1 MSTADSKIS
10 TPSKDSSHADVDD
23 GADAASKQE
32 ANPVA
37 SAAGV
42 SEVCDDVQVTTDQSA
57 DIAVIDE
64 DVSSASIIDSEI
76 SPVLEASQAA
86 SSVLAAADDV
96 PADELN

>member
-23 GADAASKQE
+23 GADAASEQE

-42 SEVCDDVQVTTDQSA
+42 SEACVDVQVTPDQSA

-64 DVSSASIIDSEI
+64 DVSSEI

-96 PADELN
+96 PADESN

>member
-64 DVSSASIIDSEI
+64 DVSSEI

-86 SSVLAAADDV
+86 SSVLAAAGDV
-96 PADELN
+96 PADESN